1 MPLESSFRCVEVEK
15 PARQQP
21 AELRRLRKFRSL
33 GSRVQRE
40 LLRKAID
47 IEINFAKQIIE
58 KTEYIQRLHR

>member
-1 MPLESSFRCVEVEK
+1 LNPPSAGVEVEK
-15 PARQQP
+15 PTRQQP

-47 IEINFAKQIIE
+47 IEINFGKQIIE
-58 KTEYIQRLHR
+58 KTEYIQRLHS